1 MLTRW
6 RVQVVCICVWSG
18 WRQAAD
24 TSHLYSDTRTLDTR
38 RQQHRLK
45 IYPLQYFTISVSH
58 SNNAQCRL
66 ILLLPSAAP
75 DRGQPEQLGHGADR
89 GQQRDAGVRGL
100 GLAGAGGGVAQ
111 GGRQGDHH
119 RQEHHR
125 SVGCGGSSEVVI
137 STFRFTHWLLRYG
150 WWIVVRQQRILGEVI
165 GVNVYRW

>member
-1 MLTRW
+1 M
-6 RVQVVCICVWSG
+6 QVLCICVWSG

-38 RQQHRLK
+38 RQEHGLK
-45 IYPLQYFTISVSH
+45 IYPLQYFTISFRTVIMST
-58 SNNAQCRL
+58 
-66 ILLLPSAAP
+66 LLPSAAP

-137 STFRFTHWLLRYG
+137 STFMFTHWLLRYG
-150 WWIVVRQQRILGEVI
+150 
-165 GVNVYRW
+165 